1 MKFLSNIFRS
11 IPRSINIS
19 LPKSDLDLLKK
30 KCQTMA
36 VTPEQYVANLIAIH
50 VRPKQDKVFRMI
62 TKRGL
67 LIDSGE
73 KSIDE
78 YLSKMLED
86 DGEKT

>member
-1 MKFLSNIFRS
+1 
-11 IPRSINIS
+11 
-19 LPKSDLDLLKK
+19 
-30 KCQTMA
+30 MA

-50 VRPKQDKVFRMI
+50 VRPKQDKGFRMI